1 MVRQQAMMLMGDDAY
16 NNFINET
23 AEGIRIY
30 LCDPIVKI
38 TDVCEDY
45 HMFKLNYQEIVM
57 NYIRHIAGTIRLQ
70 YPLVGADTMA
80 VKIAEFKKL
89 ADAILNKETSS
100 AK

>member
-1 MVRQQAMMLMGDDAY
+1 
-16 NNFINET
+16 
-23 AEGIRIY
+23 
-30 LCDPIVKI
+30 VKI